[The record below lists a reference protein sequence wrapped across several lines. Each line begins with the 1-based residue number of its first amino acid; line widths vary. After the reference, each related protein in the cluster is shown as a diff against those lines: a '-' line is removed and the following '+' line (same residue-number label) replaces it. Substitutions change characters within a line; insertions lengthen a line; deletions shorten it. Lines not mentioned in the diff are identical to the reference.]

1 MNAKDHFLYRVVILM
16 AMLALLPPT
25 GRVQPTQAEAEQHQ
39 VVSSNFQDST
49 TYTTY
54 IPFVLYHTG
63 EANIF
68 GIEMETE
75 WNEGLFDLAHDAG
88 VDWVRRNGVIW
99 NEIEAVEGTRD
110 WSMMASLEA
119 EMRLLRDK
127 YMKMILIVRGVP
139 GWAQTENGH
148 ACGPIAQDKFSA
160 FADFMYELVV
170 RYSQPP
176 FNVHYW
182 EIGNEPDFPYTERD
196 IPFGCW
202 GDSTDPYY
210 GGEYYGE
217 MLKVIYPAIKAA
229 DPQAEVLVGGLL
241 LDCDPNNP
249 PQGKDCTSS
258 KFLEGILRVGGGSAF
273 DGVSFHSYDYYNGV
287 LGSYCNQNWGGASTT
302 TGPILDLKAA
312 YILSILQQYN
322 VDNKYLMNTE
332 NALLCNNY
340 ACNDD
345 FELTKA
351 IYIAQSYADG
361 LASNVSSVIWY
372 SYTGT
377 WQSTK
382 LVNGVSNPLPAYYA
396 LQASSRIFDGMKF
409 NQKISMENLNIYEF
423 KGRGD
428 RVWILWSIDGLVHP
442 VTLPAIPVKMWDFL
456 GNSMIPQGTVEVG
469 ISPIYLEW
477 EN

>member
-1 MNAKDHFLYRVVILM
+1 MKINDHFIIRGLTIF
-16 AMLALLPPT
+16 AMIALLAVL
-25 GRVQPTQAEAEQHQ
+25 GQAQPTQAEVEQHHITSRNLQ
-39 VVSSNFQDST
+39 NSMIYN
-49 TYTTY
+49 TY
-54 IPFVLYHTG
+54 IPFVLFHTG
-63 EANIF
+63 EPNIF
-68 GIEMETE
+68 GIEMETD

-88 VDWVRRNGVIW
+88 VDWVRRNGVLW
-99 NEIEAVEGTRD
+99 NEIEVVEGIRD
-110 WSMMASLEA
+110 WSSMAELEA

-148 ACGPIAQDKFSA
+148 VCGPIAQDKFSA
-160 FADFMYELVV
+160 FADFMHELVS

-176 FNVHYW
+176 FNVQYW
-182 EIGNEPDFPYTERD
+182 ELGNEPDFPYTERE

-202 GDSTDPYY
+202 GDSTDSYY

-217 MLKVIYPAIKAA
+217 MLKVVYPAIKAA
-229 DPQAEVLVGGLL
+229 DPQAQVLVGGLL

-249 PQGKDCTSS
+249 PPGKDCTSS
-258 KFLEGILRVGGGSAF
+258 KFLEGILRAGGGSAF
-273 DGVSFHSYDYYNGV
+273 DGVSFHSYDYYNGS
-287 LGSYCNQNWGGASTT
+287 LGSYCNQNWNGASTI
-302 TGPILDLKAA
+302 TGPILDLKAEF
-312 YILSILQQYN
+312 ILSVLQQHN
-322 VDNKYLMNTE
+322 IQNKYLMNTE

-340 ACNDD
+340 ACDED

-396 LQASSRIFDGMKF
+396 LQAASHILDGMKF
-409 NQKISMENLNIYEF
+409 SQTISMENLNVYEF

-428 RVWILWSIDGLVHP
+428 RVWILWSTDGLDHP
-442 VTLPAIPVKMWDFL
+442 VMLPSMPEKMWDFL
-456 GNSMIPQGTVEVG
+456 GNLIPSQQTIEIG
-469 ISPIYLEW
+469 ISPVYIEW